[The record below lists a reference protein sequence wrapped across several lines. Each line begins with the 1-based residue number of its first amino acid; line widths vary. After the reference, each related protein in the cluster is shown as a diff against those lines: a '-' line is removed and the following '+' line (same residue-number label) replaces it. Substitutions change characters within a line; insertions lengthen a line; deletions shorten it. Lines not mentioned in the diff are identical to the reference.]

1 MFQPVG
7 GASLPVTSSYEAQ
20 SQAQFAAALTQA
32 PAREDPNDDG
42 PTREQGH
49 KPNVTGPVDPLA
61 PDPLAVEGLRAA
73 PPDWVVPP
81 SNGWQPDPGGVWQPP
96 SDNGTTYK

>member
-7 GASLPVTSSYEAQ
+7 GASLPITSSYEAQ
-20 SQAQFAAALTQA
+20 SQAQFAAALTLTQA

-81 SNGWQPDPGGVWQPP
+81 SNGWQPP